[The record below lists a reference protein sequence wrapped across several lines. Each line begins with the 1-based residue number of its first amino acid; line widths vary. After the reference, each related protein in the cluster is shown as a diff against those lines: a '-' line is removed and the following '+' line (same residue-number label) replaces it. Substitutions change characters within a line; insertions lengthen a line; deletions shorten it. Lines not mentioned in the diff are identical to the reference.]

1 MRSRIVWF
9 AAIVVASV
17 PLVAAVASENT
28 ANASASGEQIGLKTG
43 DGASSASLVAQCSKV
58 PFVGCVLGH
67 REDRTVRFIL
77 PPGYKRVDF
86 SLVETNKEGH
96 SGGRAT
102 WASADPHDASIAIHA
117 WADAFSKIEIVVS
130 NVIGEKE

>member
-1 MRSRIVWF
+1 MNEI
-9 AAIVVASV
+9 
-17 PLVAAVASENT
+17 AAVYVHPKYVQR
-28 ANASASGEQIGLKTG
+28 GIGRSLFFSLVEG
-43 DGASSASLVAQCSKV
+43 LRVAGCSSASLVAQCSKV

>member
-1 MRSRIVWF
+1 MKSRIAWLSTMVVVSAAVVVFVEPSTF
-9 AAIVVASV
+9 AA
-17 PLVAAVASENT
+17 
-28 ANASASGEQIGLKTG
+28 GEQIGLKTG

-58 PFVGCVLGH
+58 PFLGCVIGH
-67 REDRTVRFIL
+67 REDTTVRFIL

-86 SLVETNKEGH
+86 SVAETNKEGH
-96 SGGRAT
+96 SGGRAK
-102 WASADPHDASIAIHA
+102 WANDDPHDATVAIHA